1 MLPSRAGKLYK
12 GAMIFHG
19 DSRLL
24 ADTSVTVDMLEADL
38 ELWLQHCTVRDILKI
53 LHVARH
59 SCNHDPALATAGAGI
74 VSIAK
79 LLFICLRRCLNGALP
94 RKSFSHAVANIHRR
108 NPIYF
113 GCRPIVN
120 VADEIMGIVRC
131 ALAKVRRPP

>member
-1 MLPSRAGKLYK
+1 M
-12 GAMIFHG
+12 FHG

-38 ELWLQHCTVRDILKI
+38 ELWLEHCTVRDILGM
-53 LHVARH
+53 LCCARH
-59 SCNHDPALATAGAGI
+59 HCKADAAPGTAAPGI
-74 VSIAK
+74 VSIGK
-79 LLFICLRRCLNGALP
+79 LLFICLRRCPNGALP